1 MRFVKLAA
9 HRETRERESKNSFG
23 SSVQLSRLYPSGE
36 RGVQLSRP
44 MRALRQGVSFHHK
57 DDDAQLEAKLRAAF
71 AVFDTDG
78 SGALSVDELRNV
90 LARRGVGGRPAM
102 SDDEIQA
109 LIDEFDEE

>member
-1 MRFVKLAA
+1 M
-9 HRETRERESKNSFG
+9 
-23 SSVQLSRLYPSGE
+23 
-36 RGVQLSRP
+36 QLSRP